1 MLVKPTTDDPK
12 APEKFKPSGAALI
25 IVGALAPGRFVTT
38 IGFDAYKAW
47 IEGRI
52 NNETMAIIG
61 FTG

>member
-1 MLVKPTTDDPK
+1 VNPTTDSP
-12 APEKFKPSGAALI
+12 AAAEKFKPSVGALI
-25 IVGALAPGRFVTT
+25 VIGALAPGRFTTT

-52 NNETMAIIG
+52 NNETMAVIG